1 MASFLKAFFSFSF
14 IIFVRRQKRDNF
26 IIDFDK
32 SKGKVFRRGKW
43 MQMSALSSQLIES
56 ATNRSN
62 FQKFIKDQCYSNEF
76 LSDELIFVQL
86 IYSSEHVSWNGNIF
100 NGNNNFKK

>member
-1 MASFLKAFFSFSF
+1 
-14 IIFVRRQKRDNF
+14 VRRQKRDNF

-32 SKGKVFRRGKW
+32 SKGKVFRGGKW

-62 FQKFIKDQCYSNEF
+62 FQKVIKDQCDLNEF
-76 LSDELIFVQL
+76 LSGELIFVQL
-86 IYSSEHVSWNGNIF
+86 KYSSEHVNWNGNIF